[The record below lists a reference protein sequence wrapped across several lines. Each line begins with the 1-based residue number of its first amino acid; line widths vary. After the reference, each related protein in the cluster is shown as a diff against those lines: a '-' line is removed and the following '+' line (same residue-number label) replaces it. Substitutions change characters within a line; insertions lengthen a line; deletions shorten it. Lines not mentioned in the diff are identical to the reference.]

1 MNLWL
6 DCFYFGLKIYKN
18 LNKHDY
24 FAIIG
29 NERFRIPKS
38 LINMPGNNPNFSQ
51 SILIVY

>member
-1 MNLWL
+1 MVRL
-6 DCFYFGLKIYKN
+6 FYFGLKIYKN